1 MTFDAREPHY
11 RIALDA
17 DEGTI
22 IVNVQ
27 DFDYPDYKFAND
39 KVYATVEEAAAD
51 NWATYEIRMSAEDDV
66 SVSLEL
72 TPDEVR
78 AIQKVIHAFEH
89 ENARLGDLYG
99 YMPSIEMKRL
109 P

>member
-1 MTFDAREPHY
+1 MDLREPHY

-17 DEGTI
+17 DEGT
-22 IVNVQ
+22 VVVCVQ
-27 DFDYPDYKFAND
+27 DFDYPDYKFASD
-39 KVYATVEEAAAD
+39 KVYATIEEAAAD
-51 NWATYEIRMSAEDDV
+51 NWATYSVRMSAEDDA
-66 SVSLEL
+66 SVVLEL

-89 ENARLGDLYG
+89 EQERLGKHYG
-99 YMPSIEMKRL
+99 YAPSIEMKRL

>member
-1 MTFDAREPHY
+1 MDLREPHY

-51 NWATYEIRMSAEDDV
+51 NWQRIEVRISAEDDV
-66 SVSLEL
+66 SVELEL
-72 TPDEVR
+72 TPDEIRVVE
-78 AIQKVIHAFEH
+78 KLVHAFEH
-89 ENARLGDLYG
+89 ENKRLGDLYG
-99 YMPSIEMKRL
+99 YMPSIEWKRL